1 MIAKIRYDFT
11 SLNDFLNDFLTPD
24 EILTDLSELVMNY
37 ALAIDESRV
46 GVFKRDVDSIYVI
59 FQEIKKLRD
68 QRITQ

>member
-1 MIAKIRYDFT
+1 MIAKTQYDFT

-24 EILTDLSELVMNY
+24 EMLTDLSELVMNY
-37 ALAIDESRV
+37 ALAIDEDRV
-46 GVFKRDVDSIYVI
+46 GVFKRDVDNIYVI